1 LLHEFW
7 ADSLPTSLLYISI
20 LLLHVWYNIIPWIL
34 YHTSFYYIRL
44 WVSFGAE
51 IDRKEDGGVTFVQKT
66 FLYRGGVPGG
76 SSTCDVNTESRGLLV
91 RG

>member
-1 LLHEFW
+1 MLHEFW

-76 SSTCDVNTESRGLLV
+76 SSTCDVNTESCGLLV

>member
-1 LLHEFW
+1 MLHEFW